1 MAGLKET
8 DRRRMG
14 VDERRPRGAGRPGWA
29 GAAFMVESLVL
40 LAAIVACMAVF
51 ASLFAKSAIAGAGST
66 ETTRAVQLAQNA
78 AEEFSSD
85 PASVAAGAA
94 VGQGVAAGSADGR
107 DGLHVSCEVSEQGTA
122 AGAYYTARITVT
134 DDAGKTVY
142 ALDAARY
149 VKGAR

>member
-1 MAGLKET
+1 MATLRKT
-8 DRRRMG
+8 DGRRMG
-14 VDERRPRGAGRPGWA
+14 VDEKRGGAGRPGWT
-29 GAAFMVESLVL
+29 GAAFMVESIVL

-51 ASLFAKSAIAGAGST
+51 ASLFARSALEGAEST
-66 ETTRAVQLAQNA
+66 GTTRAVQLAQNA

-85 PASVAAGAA
+85 PASVAAGVA
-94 VGQGVAAGSADGR
+94 VGQGVAAGSANGEE
-107 DGLHVSCEVSEQGTA
+107 GLSVSCDVAEQDTA
-122 AGAYYTARITVT
+122 AGTYYTARITVT

>member
-1 MAGLKET
+1 MADPRKT

-14 VDERRPRGAGRPGWA
+14 VDEGGRRGAGRPGWA

-40 LAAIVACMAVF
+40 LAAIVACIAVF
-51 ASLFAKSAIAGAGST
+51 ASLFAKSAIAGAEST
-66 ETTRAVQLAQNA
+66 KTTHAVQLAQNA

-85 PASVAAGAA
+85 PASVAAGEA

-107 DGLHVSCEVSEQGTA
+107 DGLSVSCDVKKQDTE

-134 DDAGKTVY
+134 DDAGETVY
-142 ALDAARY
+142 AVDAARY
-149 VKGAR
+149 VKEAR